1 MATGIQG
8 PQGLK
13 GGRGAEGA
21 TGWGAIGS
29 ETGPTGFTGPIGWFS
44 LQATQSTTS
53 LTLYGSNV
61 STLYKVT
68 VAANEQI
75 DLGLDSTLP
84 VGGYFV
90 FTNQTSSSVSLAVT
104 SGNIDGSGSAL
115 TLAAG
120 RAVMLIRISGN
131 NLVSSRFY
139 SGQGGLTGVVRS
151 TSA

>member
-13 GGRGAEGA
+13 GDRGPEGA

-68 VAANEQI
+68 IAANETLSLSC
-75 DLGLDSTLP
+75 DNSLP

-90 FTNQTSSSVSLAVT
+90 FTNQTSSSVNLAVT
-104 SGNIDGSGSAL
+104 SGTIDNGGGAVAL
-115 TLAAG
+115 PAG
-120 RAVMLIRISGN
+120 RAVMLIRVNGN
-131 NLVSSRFY
+131 ALVSSYFY

-151 TSA
+151 IGA